1 MSEAL
6 KRCPFCGSEAH
17 ISKNY
22 PHPDATIYRIGCPT
36 CLCYLE
42 GEGIAGLGEAAS
54 RWNARAQ
61 PAAER
66 TEEGEDEG
74 EAWEP
79 DEFSDG
85 PYTNLADG
93 RMEPAADIDA
103 PEYGDMQLW
112 YPREEWYPLLCAWRT
127 FAARVSALE
136 AEKGALENQLLGSSD
151 CIKFTQEPQ

>member
-1 MSEAL
+1 MSEEL
-6 KRCPFCGSEAH
+6 NEEMNGGPLMCESCRCNPCHCEER
-17 ISKNY
+17 
-22 PHPDATIYRIGCPT
+22 D
-36 CLCYLE
+36 
-42 GEGIAGLGEAAS
+42 
-54 RWNARAQ
+54 RAK

>member
-1 MSEAL
+1 MMSEEL
-6 KRCPFCGSEAH
+6 KPCPFCGGKITMTYNADGMASAWCK
-17 ISKNY
+17 SCNY
-22 PHPDATIYRIGCPT
+22 HGPERNHSAT
-36 CLCYLE
+36 
-42 GEGIAGLGEAAS
+42 AKQA
-54 RWNARAQ
+54 WNTRVQ